1 MYKKIEYIPYDCV
14 EDYAEGEFAED
25 IAAEFHA
32 LGKKYVKVSAAVNGN
47 DETVPYRVGQ
57 FYFNEG
63 NGLYIIL
70 GYDEDAVCYEFENLL
85 TAAGYSGVGGERSSG
100 LGRFTV
106 KEAEDTEDLLGLLGK
121 PADRYMTLSSSLPR
135 EEELENVLKD
145 ARYRVIKKSGF
156 AASTQYAK
164 DQRKRDLYVLA
175 AGACV
180 TQMYEGDVYDVGTGE
195 AHPVY
200 RYAKPIFMEV

>member
-1 MYKKIEYIPYDCV
+1 M
-14 EDYAEGEFAED
+14 EGEFAED

-70 GYDEDAVCYEFENLL
+70 GYDEDAVCHEFENLL
-85 TAAGYSGVGGERSSG
+85 TAVGYSGIGGERSSG
-100 LGRFTV
+100 LGRFTF
-106 KEAEDTEDLLGLLGK
+106 KEAEEAEDLLGLLGK
-121 PADRYMTLSSSLPR
+121 TADRYMTLSSSLPR
-135 EEELENVLKD
+135 E
-145 ARYRVIKKSGF
+145 
-156 AASTQYAK
+156 QYAK

-195 AHPVY
+195 AHSVY